1 LVPELRFILVFH
13 DPGLSEGLKLVED
26 LVSRLSQQVR
36 FKIIAYPISDVER
49 GVAGIEEG
57 DVVFA
62 LLPFRGGH
70 LVQVTDYAL
79 GRRALGV
86 YKIPLDLIARRVVE
100 RLEGCRSAT
109 LLYWRAKRFVEE
121 QEEDLKFIA
130 STIKRSLGVE
140 VRLASSCEDRVCDGC
155 LVVTSLLPGRLTLEA
170 LRSGGEV
177 RIPYLLEI
185 LGDDVVAWIKG
196 YAERLYDLQA
206 SQVG

>member
-1 LVPELRFILVFH
+1 MASDLRFILVFH

-26 LVSRLSQQVR
+26 MVLKLSQQVE
-36 FKIIAYPISDVER
+36 FKVLAYPISDIER

-79 GRRALGV
+79 KKGALGV
-86 YKIPLDLIARRVVE
+86 YKIPLDLIAKRVVE
-100 RLEGCRSAT
+100 RLEGCKSTT
-109 LLYWRAKRFVEE
+109 LLYWKAKRFIGE
-121 QEEDLKFIA
+121 QEEDLMFIA
-130 STIKRSLGVE
+130 STVERSLGVE
-140 VRLASSCEDRVCDGC
+140 VKLATSCEDSVCDGC

-170 LRSGGEV
+170 SRSGGEV

-185 LGDDVVAWIKG
+185 LGDDIVAWIKD
-196 YAERLYDLQA
+196 YAERLYNLQA
-206 SQVG
+206 SQVS

>member
-1 LVPELRFILVFH
+1 MVPELRFILVFH

-79 GRRALGV
+79 GRGALGV

-100 RLEGCRSAT
+100 RLYDCTSVT

-130 STIKRSLGVE
+130 STIKRGLGVE

-177 RIPYLLEI
+177 RVPYLLEI
-185 LGDDVVAWIKG
+185 LGDDIVAWIKD

-206 SQVG
+206 PQVG